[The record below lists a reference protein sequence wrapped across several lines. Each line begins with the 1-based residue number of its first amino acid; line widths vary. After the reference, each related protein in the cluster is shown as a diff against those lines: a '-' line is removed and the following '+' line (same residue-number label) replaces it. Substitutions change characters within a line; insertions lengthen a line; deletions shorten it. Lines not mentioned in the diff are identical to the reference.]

1 MYVQTVAGMNQHTV
15 ILQTGISSFF
25 FQTPVIRNQLIGKM
39 QEALE
44 YVLHNPQKFQDEIPR
59 V

>member
-1 MYVQTVAGMNQHTV
+1 MQTVARMKQHIV
-15 ILQTGISSFF
+15 VLWTGISSFF
-25 FQTPVIRNQLIGKM
+25 FQTPVISNQLTGKM

-44 YVLHNPQKFQDEIPR
+44 YIIHNPQKFQDETPQ